1 MLKYWK
7 SILVSS
13 DHTFHFIPHPELHV
27 SLSRTVP
34 IQHHYIEPLV
44 AALRSKVSHRTTFIL
59 HLSRVA
65 VYVNDEKTR

>member
-1 MLKYWK
+1 MFPA
-7 SILVSS
+7 S
-13 DHTFHFIPHPELHV
+13 DLHV

-44 AALRSKVSHRTTFIL
+44 DAIRSKVTKQTTFDL
-59 HLSRVA
+59 RLSNVA